1 MEQEQK
7 QMKIQPGRGWYS
19 VVPIEPKAETAS
31 GLFLTD
37 SIAKGAAMTVG
48 VVRAIGVNDY
58 LKSSTSPNSE
68 QVEMQA
74 KVGDVIHYSQA
85 ATAGII
91 DADDSPLVF
100 VRDENII
107 AIFHGIDP
115 ETMRAAPGG
124 KVALPSPADLR
135 LVNGKHN

>member
-1 MEQEQK
+1 MEQSK
-7 QMKIQPGRGWYS
+7 VRVQPGRGWYS
-19 VVPIEPKAETAS
+19 VVPIEPKAETSS
-31 GLFLTD
+31 GLLLAE

-48 VVRAIGVNDY
+48 VIRAIGENDY
-58 LKSSTSPNSE
+58 LKNAANPNSE
-68 QVEMQA
+68 QVQMQA

-91 DADDSPLVF
+91 DSDGSPLVF

-107 AIFHGIDP
+107 AVFHGIDP
-115 ETMRAAPGG
+115 ETMRAVPGG
-124 KVALPSPADLR
+124 KVALPTPAELK